1 MSACFQAALSKP
13 KTPLVH
19 FFADTDKTFSD
30 EQGTMKDRRVKVLVE
45 EESRGEKLS
54 F

>member
-1 MSACFQAALSKP
+1 MSACFQAALSRP
-13 KTPLVH
+13 KMPLVH

-30 EQGTMKDRRVKVLVE
+30 EQGTMKDRRVKVLE
-45 EESRGEKLS
+45 KESRGEKLS